1 MALPQEDTGTAAPA
15 PPSESIESTETAGT
29 AELLPPMP
37 STPPF
42 RGLASVSDFRERA
55 RRRLP
60 RAVFDFVDGGAGHEF
75 TLRANEAEFQRYA
88 FTPRI
93 LTDVST
99 VDLSTTVLGRKANL
113 PVFLGPSGTQRLV
126 NNDGELAA
134 ARAAA
139 LFGTVYVLT
148 VGASRTLEEVAD
160 VATGARLWFQLYL
173 WKDRE
178 WSEEL
183 LRRASAAGYEA
194 LVVTVDIKS
203 PGGRKYRDIRNGVAR
218 MPESLGLNTI
228 WEGARHPRWLV
239 PYLTGGSIRTVHIL
253 EKGKGA
259 SIFQASHETWRR
271 MDPGAT
277 WEEIRWLRRV
287 WKGPLVVKGV
297 LTADDARL
305 AYENGADA
313 VVCSNH
319 GGRALDGNPSSL
331 AALPQVADVARELDR
346 EVYLDGG
353 VRTGQDVVKALA
365 LGADACLIARP
376 FWWGLTVGGER
387 GVRAILGIFR
397 DELLSTLT
405 LTGRASLA
413 DLDDSVLHRIDP

>member
-1 MALPQEDTGTAAPA
+1 MALPQDIQAATSAPVPEQGGPA
-15 PPSESIESTETAGT
+15 SAPNP
-29 AELLPPMP
+29 LPPMP
-37 STPPF
+37 PTPNF
-42 RGLASVSDFRERA
+42 RGLASISDFRERA

-60 RAVFDFVDGGAGHEF
+60 RAVFDFVDGAAGHEF
-75 TLRANEAEFQRYA
+75 TLRANEADFQRYV
-88 FTPRI
+88 FNPQI
-93 LTDVST
+93 LTDVSS
-99 VDLSTTVLGRKANL
+99 VDLSTTVLGKKVNL

-126 NNDGELAA
+126 NKEGELAA
-134 ARAAA
+134 AAAA
-139 LFGTVYVLT
+139 GKFGTVYCLT
-148 VGASRTLEEVAD
+148 VGASRSIEEVAD
-160 VATGARLWFQLYL
+160 VAKGARLWFQLYL

-178 WSEEL
+178 WSEAL
-183 LRRASAAGYEA
+183 LRRAEAAGYET

-203 PGGRKYRDIRNGVAR
+203 PGGRKYRDIRNGIAR
-218 MPESLGLNTI
+218 MPESLGPSTI

-239 PYLTGGSIRTVHIL
+239 PYLTGGSIRTVHIV

-287 WKGPLVVKGV
+287 WKGGLVIKGV
-297 LTADDARL
+297 LTPEDART

-319 GGRALDGNPSSL
+319 GGRALDGNPSSIE
-331 AALPQVADVARELDR
+331 ALPAVAEVARELDK

-353 VRTGQDVVKALA
+353 VRTGQDVVKAVA
-365 LGADACLIARP
+365 LGANAVLIARP

-387 GVRAILGIFR
+387 GVRAVLGIFR
-397 DELLSTLT
+397 DEILSTLT
-405 LTGRASLA
+405 LMGRASLA
-413 DLDDSVLHRIDP
+413 ELDSSVLRRVDPR